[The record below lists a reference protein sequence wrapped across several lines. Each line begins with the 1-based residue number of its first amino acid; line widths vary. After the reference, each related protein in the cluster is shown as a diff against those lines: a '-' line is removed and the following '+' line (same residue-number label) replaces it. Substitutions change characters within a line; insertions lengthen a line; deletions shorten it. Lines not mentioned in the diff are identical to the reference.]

1 MLPTEQVVTTPITV
15 FGTTTFSTHTPVEL
29 TAGACSSTLGT
40 AKVYNIGFANAANP
54 SDPLSRSEVIVGGG
68 LPPSP
73 VAGMVTLD
81 DGTTVPFLIGGETN
95 SPLEGGE
102 PIPSGLADQPKAQT
116 YWYIHK

>member
-1 MLPTEQVVTTPITV
+1 
-15 FGTTTFSTHTPVEL
+15 
-29 TAGACSSTLGT
+29 
-40 AKVYNIGFANAANP
+40 
-54 SDPLSRSEVIVGGG
+54 